1 MKACVLFHSVCGNTY
16 LLARQYADTLTALG
30 IDVSLYRLYDPQ
42 YDQLAPLFEASRTYQ
57 DALRNVPVLEQS
69 SLILD
74 ADMIFLG
81 SPTYFGNVSTA
92 VKAFMDSCCDFW
104 VDARLAGKKFGC
116 FACAST
122 YQGGGDICLQA
133 MNTFAQH
140 MGMVPISVPCNIKG
154 AVQPAYGIKHVSGE
168 MADRAVTKETK
179 MAVQN
184 YVDHILK
191 VIS

>member
-42 YDQLAPLFEASRTYQ
+42 YDQLSPLFEASRTYQ
-57 DALRNVPVLEQS
+57 DALRNVPVLEQT

-140 MGMVPISVPCNIKG
+140 MGMTLLSVPANIKEG
-154 AVQPAYGIKHVSGE
+154 PQPAYGILHAAGGQSLLRPE
-168 MADRAVTKETK
+168 
-179 MAVQN
+179 QN
-184 YVDHILK
+184 TLDAITDYLERHLR
-191 VIS
+191 